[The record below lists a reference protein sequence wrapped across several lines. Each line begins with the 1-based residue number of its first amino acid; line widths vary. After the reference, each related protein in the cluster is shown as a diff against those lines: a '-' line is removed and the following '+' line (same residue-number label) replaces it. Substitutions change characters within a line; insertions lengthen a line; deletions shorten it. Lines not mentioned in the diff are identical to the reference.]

1 MGHVTDLTDHETL
14 QAMPLSVVVFGA
26 TGDLAKKKLFPALY
40 QLCLLGHLP
49 RNLRIVGYGRK
60 AVDLQAFITKQ
71 CANIKEDARLPKANF
86 TDRISF
92 HAGGYDDDESYTALD
107 AQLKRFEMGRGANRL
122 FFLSVPPTIF
132 GAVTEMISMHVR
144 SASGFTRLMI
154 EKPFGR
160 DSPTFDALNA
170 LTSRH
175 FSESQLFRLDHYLGK
190 EVILNIA
197 SLRWANQVFE
207 PTWNAKHIESVQLT
221 FKEDLGTG
229 GRGGYFDGFGIIRDI
244 IQNHLLQA
252 FMWLAMEP
260 PSSMTGDA
268 ITEAKVALL
277 SKVATLSL
285 DETQV
290 FLGQFGRHGDDGG
303 YHDDETVPAG
313 SRCATFAALVLKV
326 DTPRWQGVP
335 FLFTAG
341 KGMDERVCELR
352 VRYRKLPTNKMMGV
366 DSQNELVMRVQP
378 DEAIYMMTS
387 AKEPG
392 ITAEQLRKPVVM
404 NMSYATQFKGAYVG
418 DAYERMFLN
427 AARGDQALFVSA
439 AELVEA
445 WRIFTPLLHQIDEKK
460 PKPVSHPFGALPH
473 GFVEWAKQA
482 GIEILPTWQEYVVS
496 MGDKVD
502 ELTKVFSELDKDKSG
517 TLSYE
522 EVTQLASRFFDGRQ
536 PTEKRIRSIF
546 RQFDTDGDGKLSL
559 DELLTGAQAMHRAF
573 ETSAEQLDHV

>member
-1 MGHVTDLTDHETL
+1 M
-14 QAMPLSVVVFGA
+14 SV
-26 TGDLAKKKLFPALY
+26 
-40 QLCLLGHLP
+40 
-49 RNLRIVGYGRK
+49 
-60 AVDLQAFITKQ
+60 
-71 CANIKEDARLPKANF
+71 
-86 TDRISF
+86 
-92 HAGGYDDDESYTALD
+92 
-107 AQLKRFEMGRGANRL
+107 
-122 FFLSVPPTIF
+122 
-132 GAVTEMISMHVR
+132 
-144 SASGFTRLMI
+144 
-154 EKPFGR
+154 
-160 DSPTFDALNA
+160 
-170 LTSRH
+170 
-175 FSESQLFRLDHYLGK
+175 
-190 EVILNIA
+190 
-197 SLRWANQVFE
+197 
-207 PTWNAKHIESVQLT
+207 
-221 FKEDLGTG
+221 
-229 GRGGYFDGFGIIRDI
+229 
-244 IQNHLLQA
+244 
-252 FMWLAMEP
+252 
-260 PSSMTGDA
+260 
-268 ITEAKVALL
+268 
-277 SKVATLSL
+277 
-285 DETQV
+285 
-290 FLGQFGRHGDDGG
+290 
-303 YHDDETVPAG
+303 
-313 SRCATFAALVLKV
+313 
-326 DTPRWQGVP
+326 
-335 FLFTAG
+335 
-341 KGMDERVCELR
+341 DERVCELR